1 MPLGV
6 SATAPRSL
14 LVVAHPGHELRV
26 HGWLEQVRPE
36 VWVLTDGSGHGAV
49 SRVPSTRR
57 VLAAVRATPGPV
69 FGRWSDR
76 EAYRIL
82 LEGDSDAVGLV
93 VDELAEVLKSP
104 EVARVVGDA
113 FEGFNPIHDLCR
125 LVIDLAVV
133 VAAEARGRAPQSFEF
148 PLEAAPGWRVRPQ
161 AVHLQ
166 LDDAQL
172 ERKIAASQSY
182 PELHQE
188 VERALREHGRDAFRN
203 EWLSPIEPLST
214 LSRARGR
221 VPAYE
226 RYGEEQVSR
235 GYYAR
240 VVRHDE
246 HFAPLADRLV
256 AAYRVA
262 CASR

>member
-1 MPLGV
+1 M
-6 SATAPRSL
+6 
-14 LVVAHPGHELRV
+14 
-26 HGWLEQVRPE
+26 HGWLEQARPE
-36 VWVLTDGSGHGAV
+36 VWVLTDGSGHGEV
-49 SRVPSTRR
+49 SRVPSTQR
-57 VLAAVRATPGPV
+57 VLAAARAQPGPV

-82 LEGDSDAVGLV
+82 LEGDTAAVGAV
-93 VDELAEVLKSP
+93 VDELAEALRDP
-104 EVARVVGDA
+104 EVALVAGDA

-133 VAAEARGRAPQSFEF
+133 KADAARGRNLQSFEF
-148 PLEAAPGWRVRPQ
+148 PLEAAPGWQVRPE
-161 AVHLQ
+161 ALRLQ

-182 PELHQE
+182 PELHAE

-203 EWLSPIEPLST
+203 EWLSPVEPLAT
-214 LSRARGR
+214 LARARGR

-226 RYGEEQVSR
+226 RYGEEQVKK
-235 GYYAR
+235 GIYAR
-240 VVRHDE
+240 VLRHDE

-256 AAYRVA
+256 AAFAHA
-262 CASR
+262 CAKR